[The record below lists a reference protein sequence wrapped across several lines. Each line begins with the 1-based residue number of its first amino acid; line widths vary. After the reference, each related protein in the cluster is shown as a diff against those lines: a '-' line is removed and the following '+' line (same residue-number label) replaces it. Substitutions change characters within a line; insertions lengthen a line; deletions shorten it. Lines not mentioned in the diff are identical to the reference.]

1 MNKNYSYYLDELY
14 DYLKYVVMMEEE
26 EIDNII
32 TNKEMSE
39 RYYKDYTEY
48 TGRFFNDVL
57 ENKPVTVTDG
67 KKINPITYSNINQLC
82 HALKLPKVAVVESL
96 ISGKPFQGL
105 SFFYRHTFEGG
116 IGALLQ
122 AVVSGEIK
130 DTEERCVERICA
142 LMRGD
147 SLLWSKVWFKRDAGE
162 TTAYL
167 RRQYNN
173 ELGDVETDVLQFAV
187 KTLIEQAG
195 EFMKYDKK

>member
-32 TNKEMSE
+32 TNKELSE
-39 RYYKDYTEY
+39 KYYKEYTEY
-48 TGRFFNDVL
+48 TGRFFNEVL

-96 ISGKPFQGL
+96 TTGRPFQGL
-105 SFFYRHTFEGG
+105 MFFYRHTFEGG
-116 IGALLQ
+116 ISALLQ
-122 AVVSGEIK
+122 AVAGGEIK
-130 DTEERCVERICA
+130 DSEERCVERICF
-142 LMRGD
+142 LMKSD

-167 RRQYNN
+167 KRQYNN
-173 ELGDVETDVLQFAV
+173 ELGDVDVDVLQFAV
-187 KTLIEQAG
+187 TELIEQVG